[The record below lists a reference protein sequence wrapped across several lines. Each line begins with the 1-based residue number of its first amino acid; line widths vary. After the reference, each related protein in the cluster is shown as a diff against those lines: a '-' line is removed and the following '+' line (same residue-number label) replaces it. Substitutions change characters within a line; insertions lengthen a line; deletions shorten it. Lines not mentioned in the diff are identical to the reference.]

1 MILTANNFSEEF
13 ISEIIFTLFTL
24 PTGGGSDLEDKLRR
38 VAEKFDVEFWDFRI
52 NRAETTNVE
61 VRMGEVK
68 KVLSGVEE
76 TFSVRVISR
85 GAWGFFAGA
94 QPTKEVLKEAFRT
107 AVRLAESSSVHL
119 KRRVNLAEVRWER
132 AYIVY
137 RPKVD
142 PRDVDIEEKIDIV
155 KRMNTAIVEGGLIR
169 NVSTSYSDGWMRTEI
184 VNSEGTEVVQEI
196 PRVLLQAN
204 ITAGDG
210 GRLMGYRT
218 RIGSTRGF
226 ETFRERDPESAGREA
241 AEIARRLLK
250 AGPAPSGELPVVTDP
265 ELTGV
270 FVHEAIGHATEADT
284 VLEGES
290 VLEGRLGEMLGS
302 EIVTI
307 IDDPSIPGAFGS
319 FTFDDEGVRGRRK
332 ALIEKG
338 ILREF
343 IHTRETAGM
352 MGMEPNG
359 GARAE
364 SGHVK
369 PLVRMSNT
377 ILLGGEH
384 TFEELIEDI
393 KLGIYAKGTRGGQ
406 VDPARG
412 TFQFN
417 AQEAYLVEK
426 GEITKPLKDVSLSG
440 SILETLKLID
450 ALEKES
456 RLGSPGFCGKGQ
468 LVPVGDG
475 GPHMRIKKI
484 YVGGEG

>member
-1 MILTANNFSEEF
+1 
-13 ISEIIFTLFTL
+13 
-24 PTGGGSDLEDKLRR
+24 
-38 VAEKFDVEFWDFRI
+38 
-52 NRAETTNVE
+52 
-61 VRMGEVK
+61 
-68 KVLSGVEE
+68 
-76 TFSVRVISR
+76 
-85 GAWGFFAGA
+85 
-94 QPTKEVLKEAFRT
+94 
-107 AVRLAESSSVHL
+107 
-119 KRRVNLAEVRWER
+119 
-132 AYIVY
+132 
-137 RPKVD
+137 
-142 PRDVDIEEKIDIV
+142 
-155 KRMNTAIVEGGLIR
+155 
-169 NVSTSYSDGWMRTEI
+169 
-184 VNSEGTEVVQEI
+184 
-196 PRVLLQAN
+196 
-204 ITAGDG
+204 
-210 GRLMGYRT
+210 
-218 RIGSTRGF
+218 
-226 ETFRERDPESAGREA
+226 
-241 AEIARRLLK
+241 
-250 AGPAPSGELPVVTDP
+250 
-265 ELTGV
+265 
-270 FVHEAIGHATEADT
+270 
-284 VLEGES
+284 
-290 VLEGRLGEMLGS
+290 
-302 EIVTI
+302 
-307 IDDPSIPGAFGS
+307 
-319 FTFDDEGVRGRRK
+319 
-332 ALIEKG
+332 
-338 ILREF
+338 
-343 IHTRETAGM
+343 M

>member
-1 MILTANNFSEEF
+1 M
-13 ISEIIFTLFTL
+13 
-24 PTGGGSDLEDKLRR
+24 EDELLS
-38 VAEKFDVEFWDFRI
+38 VARGFNVEFWDFRRHRSE
-52 NRAETTNVE
+52 NTNLE

-68 KVLSGVEE
+68 KALTGVEE
-76 TFSVRVISR
+76 TFSVRVLYR

-94 QPTKEVLKEAFRT
+94 RYDRESLKEAFQT
-107 AVRLAESSSVHL
+107 AVRLAESSSRHM
-119 KRRVNLAEVRWER
+119 KRRVKLAEVRWER
-132 AYIVY
+132 AHIVY
-137 RPKVD
+137 RPRRD
-142 PRDVDIEEKIDIV
+142 PRDVDVEEKLEIV
-155 KRMNTAIVEGGLIR
+155 KVMNGAIVEGGGIK
-169 NVSTSYSDGWMRTEI
+169 NVTTSYSDGWLRTEVI
-184 VNSEGTEVVQEI
+184 NSEGTAVVQDI

-210 GRLMGYRT
+210 GRLMGYRV

-226 ETFRERDPESAGREA
+226 ETFMERDPESAGREA
-241 AEIARRLLK
+241 AETARRLLK
-250 AGPAPSGELPVVTDP
+250 AAPAPSGELPVVADP

-290 VLEGRLGEMLGS
+290 VLEGRLGETLGS

-307 IDDPSIPGAFGS
+307 IDDPTIPGAFGS

-332 ALIEKG
+332 TMIEKG
-338 ILREF
+338 VLKEY
-343 IHTRETAGM
+343 IHTRETAGR
-352 MGMEPNG
+352 MGLEPNG

-364 SGHVK
+364 SGHVR

-377 ILLGGEH
+377 MLMGGDH
-384 TFEELIEDI
+384 TFEEIIEDI

-417 AQEAYLVEK
+417 AQEAYLVER
-426 GEITKPLKDVSLSG
+426 GEVTRPLKDVSLSG

-484 YVGGEG
+484 YVGGEGQ